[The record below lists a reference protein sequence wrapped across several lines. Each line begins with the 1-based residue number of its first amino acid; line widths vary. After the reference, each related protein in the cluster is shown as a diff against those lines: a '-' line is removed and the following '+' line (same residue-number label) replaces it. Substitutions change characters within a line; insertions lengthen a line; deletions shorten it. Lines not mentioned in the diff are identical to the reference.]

1 MGVLRD
7 KKAFFVFL
15 MPGLLFYLLS
25 VFYPITESLRLSF
38 IKWNGITPQQFVG
51 LDNYKRLF
59 QDPVFYKALINTL
72 IYLVIV
78 VIIQLSIGFLFAV

>member
-25 VFYPITESLRLSF
+25 VFIQSRSR
-38 IKWNGITPQQFVG
+38 FV
-51 LDNYKRLF
+51 
-59 QDPVFYKALINTL
+59 
-72 IYLVIV
+72 
-78 VIIQLSIGFLFAV
+78 